1 MVELGNRAALSYKV
15 MLDGEYLGE
24 TEYPFYQFDVD
35 GMAEGSEHVAKVA
48 PLYASGMGDWMEYT
62 WTYTA
67 CSNFG
72 GMEAFDAEVVAVSDE
87 QQNVVVTWTL
97 PEGTTP
103 PTPPTPPTTGWTEGF
118 EGGMPE
124 GWTVID
130 GNNDGWTWC
139 LTSAIPTTWTYYASI
154 TLDWY
159 RTGTNAICS
168 GSYINGVG
176 ALTPNE
182 FLVTSQVTPAAGS
195 TFSFYA
201 AATDAGY
208 PADHFGVAV
217 STTGT
222 AASDFTIINEW
233 TLTAKG
239 GAANGGRESRDGNGA
254 KLGTWYQY
262 SVDLSAYAGQNIYLA
277 IRHFNCND
285 QYIMCVDDLEFTV
298 PAKRD
303 ATVLYEPHFVT
314 DPGAMS
320 GGADASWIKGTQNTL
335 GPNCNNAGGYN
346 VADDFTL
353 ESATT
358 ITEIEVYGYQT
369 GSTTTSTFTG
379 LYAVIYDGAPN
390 ANGQIVWG
398 DMNTNIMT
406 STSFTNCYRG
416 SDGQTTAT
424 TRPVMAITASNLN
437 IELPAGTYYL
447 AWGLTGSASSGPWAQ
462 PECYPEVGNSG
473 NGLQLTSSGWGTL
486 ADTGNS
492 DPYGVAFKLVGE
504 GSGPVP
510 PTPTGDIV
518 GSILYRDGEFVGIFD
533 ANTTTYT
540 DEAMEP
546 GEYEYTIRVI
556 YGGDYDVTY
565 YAMSCPETIDVT
577 VHHLSI
583 AENEVVNSIYPNP
596 TSSDLHINAEAMT
609 HVTVFNA
616 MGQMVYDQDVNT
628 DSMVLNMGQYE
639 AGVYMVRID
648 TENGSSVKR
657 ITVIK

>member
-1 MVELGNRAALSYKV
+1 M
-15 MLDGEYLGE
+15 
-24 TEYPFYQFDVD
+24 
-35 GMAEGSEHVAKVA
+35 
-48 PLYASGMGDWMEYT
+48 
-62 WTYTA
+62 
-67 CSNFG
+67 
-72 GMEAFDAEVVAVSDE
+72 
-87 QQNVVVTWTL
+87 
-97 PEGTTP
+97 
-103 PTPPTPPTTGWTEGF
+103 
-118 EGGMPE
+118 
-124 GWTVID
+124 
-130 GNNDGWTWC
+130 
-139 LTSAIPTTWTYYASI
+139 
-154 TLDWY
+154 
-159 RTGTNAICS
+159 
-168 GSYINGVG
+168 
-176 ALTPNE
+176 
-182 FLVTSQVTPAAGS
+182 
-195 TFSFYA
+195 
-201 AATDAGY
+201 
-208 PADHFGVAV
+208 
-217 STTGT
+217 
-222 AASDFTIINEW
+222 
-233 TLTAKG
+233 TAKG
-239 GAANGGRESRDGNGA
+239 EGAMSVGRDGQTRAQGS
-254 KLGTWYQY
+254 WHQY
-262 SVDLSAYAGQNIYLA
+262 TVDLSAYAGQDIWVA
-277 IRHFNCND
+277 IRHFQCSDMFMLN
-285 QYIMCVDDLEFTV
+285 VDDIELLA
-298 PAKRD
+298 PAKRE
-303 ATVLYEPHFVT
+303 ATVIYEPHFVT

-320 GGADASWIKGTQNTL
+320 NGGDASWTKNSQGTW
-335 GPNCNNAGGYN
+335 GPNCNNGGGYK

-353 ESATT
+353 DEATT

-369 GSTTTSTFTG
+369 GSTTASTFTG

-398 DMNTNIMT
+398 DETANIMT
-406 STSFTNCYRG
+406 STAFTNCYRG
-416 SDGQTTAT
+416 SNGETTAT
-424 TRPVMAITASNLN
+424 TRPIMSITASNLN

-447 AWGLTGSASSGPWAQ
+447 AWSLTGSASSGPWAGV
-462 PECYPEVGNSG
+462 EAYPEIGNSG
-473 NGLQLTSSGWGTL
+473 DGLQLTSSGWGALT
-486 ADTGNS
+486 DSGSST
-492 DPYGVAFKLVGE
+492 PYGVAFKLVGE

-648 TENGSSVKR
+648 TENGNSVKR